1 MITKNS
7 KVKAFFV
14 QQLELQRNLKAII
27 VVDKILD
34 NFFKLLSIAIIFVAG
49 MQYGNYQQRDQM
61 LNEMTTQ
68 ERTSFVQYESDKLRQ
83 DAENYQKLNGK

>member
-49 MQYGNYQQRDQM
+49 MQYANYQQRDQM
-61 LNEMTTQ
+61 LNEMSVQ